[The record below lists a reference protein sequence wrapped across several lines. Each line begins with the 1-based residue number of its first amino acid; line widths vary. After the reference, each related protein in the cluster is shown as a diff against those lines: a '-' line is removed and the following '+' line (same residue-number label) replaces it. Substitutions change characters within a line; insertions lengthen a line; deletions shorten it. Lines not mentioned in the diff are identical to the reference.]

1 MPYLRLA
8 GLKVSGF
15 RYWFPYPF
23 CSPQSGHCQVIP
35 LQDIPQKFF
44 SMQFWQMENP
54 HRHLQQNG
62 GCLPQQ
68 AQGISFA
75 TRRFSL
81 YKDRMGR

>member
-1 MPYLRLA
+1 M
-8 GLKVSGF
+8 
-15 RYWFPYPF
+15 
-23 CSPQSGHCQVIP
+23 P

-44 SMQFWQMENP
+44 SMQSWQMENP

-75 TRRFSL
+75 ILRFTL
-81 YKDRMGR
+81 YEDRMGR

>member
-1 MPYLRLA
+1 M
-8 GLKVSGF
+8 
-15 RYWFPYPF
+15 
-23 CSPQSGHCQVIP
+23 P

-75 TRRFSL
+75 NRRFSL
-81 YKDRMGR
+81 

>member
-1 MPYLRLA
+1 M
-8 GLKVSGF
+8 
-15 RYWFPYPF
+15 
-23 CSPQSGHCQVIP
+23 P

-68 AQGISFA
+68 EQGISFA
-75 TRRFSL
+75 IRRFSL
-81 YKDRMGR
+81 YEDRMGRLFIGSIRPGPCSACALPGI

>member
-1 MPYLRLA
+1 M
-8 GLKVSGF
+8 
-15 RYWFPYPF
+15 
-23 CSPQSGHCQVIP
+23 P

-75 TRRFSL
+75 IRRFSL
-81 YKDRMGR
+81 YEDRMGRLCIESLWSPGLPHRMLNDVGCSGIN